1 MAGFIRGKG
10 LSQLVG
16 TVVTATIW
24 LLAAPASAS
33 CPDLLQYETNKLRS
47 KQTVNFCDAFND
59 KVLLV
64 VNTASECGFTPQFK
78 GLEALYKK
86 YKDQGL
92 EIVGFPSDDFFQE
105 HDNEAETAEVCFVNY
120 GVTFTMVSPSH
131 VKRDKANPFFK
142 QLIAKTGE
150 SPAWNFNKYLV
161 SADGQKVV
169 HFDSDVTPMDSAL
182 ETQIQTLLAK

>member
-1 MAGFIRGKG
+1 MRDFIRGKG
-10 LSQLVG
+10 LSQMVG
-16 TVVTATIW
+16 AFVAAATW
-24 LLAAPASAS
+24 MLAAPALAS

-47 KQTVNFCDAFND
+47 KQEVNFCEAFNG

-78 GLEALYKK
+78 GLEALYQK

-105 HDNEAETAEVCFVNY
+105 HDSEAETAEVCYVNY

-131 VKRDKANPFFK
+131 VKSDKANPFFK

-161 SADGQKVV
+161 SADGQQIT
-169 HFDSDVTPMDSAL
+169 HFDSRVTPMNSDL
-182 ETQIQTLLAK
+182 ETQIKTLLAK